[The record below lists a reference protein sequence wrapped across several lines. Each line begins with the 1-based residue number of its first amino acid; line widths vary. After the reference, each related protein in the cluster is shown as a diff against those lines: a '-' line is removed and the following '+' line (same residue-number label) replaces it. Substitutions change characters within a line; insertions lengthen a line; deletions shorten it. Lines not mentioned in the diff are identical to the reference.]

1 VRLSVKKLFR
11 ATGGTMRIVS
21 RGSATAAALAFAL
34 ALTSA
39 AGVGCSSRA
48 HGAKSAADVAESTPS
63 SSTAAPAA
71 APAPA
76 SAKIT
81 QAAFNEDSDGARFV
95 LSANAPLLYTSYE
108 PRPDLL
114 IVDLRDAAVAP
125 SFVTPKTSGELIE
138 SIKFEELDEL
148 GKRITRLSITHKA
161 SAKTDVRSVGQGLA
175 IAFEGSSSA
184 ASSEPAEAAPVETA
198 SAAPAPAVSSA
209 PLPAETQAAAAP
221 THAAPAPA
229 SSPAHHEAEPSAA
242 RGEIAHSLETV
253 SVEARNGSVA
263 VTLIGDGWFA
273 PKDFVLANPPR
284 VVVDLP
290 GVKNDVRQRSVAVK
304 GDLVTRVR
312 VSQFQTSPEMVTRV
326 VVDLAKPMPH
336 AIVADGERLAVVVG
350 PDVEAQAAA
359 APAPRS
365 EEPAPAAEVRHESP
379 TVTTIAEAAPPP
391 PASPE
396 PAPARV
402 EPARVETASVEAAPE
417 PAAAAPSAPAEKVA
431 EMPAPSPSRASEPPA
446 AKPAPAVEKPAPT
459 VAAEKPAPPVEK
471 PIEKPA
477 EKPVEKPV
485 APPAPA
491 VAEKASA
498 SASASAPAHQR
509 IAPSLSTSKSSKPA
523 ASRSDALFEAAAAQL
538 DQEQAAKPDQG
549 SAYRSRTITEASTQ
563 FTGEPISL
571 DLKDADIKDVF
582 RTISQL
588 TGLNIVIDPDV
599 RGTVTVQLEDVPWDQ
614 ALDLILKQNSLGYVL
629 ENNIMRIA
637 TTAKLQAEES
647 DRARLAEARQAAEP
661 TRTVIK
667 KLSYARAGEITPTL
681 QSVMSKRGSIVVDQR
696 TNTLIIREIPTY
708 LPAVLQLIDNLDTAT
723 PQVVIESRI
732 VETTKSLG
740 RSLGINWSVR
750 GNADNEHGNTTNLI
764 FPNSVAGGLNVGLGN
779 GPTVASLVLGNI
791 LNTFNL
797 DVALTAAENQGL
809 LKIISSP
816 KVTSLTNTPA
826 LIQSGV
832 QIPVQTTVNNT
843 TTVIYVDATLK
854 LDVTPQI
861 TAEGTILLVVNVT
874 KREPAVALNLSLGQ
888 NVPLTIREYRG
899 QVLVKD
905 GGTTVIGGIFQ
916 INDQDQNNMIP
927 GLWKIPVLGNL
938 FRNKTRTEK
947 HDELLIFITP
957 RILRS

>member
-1 VRLSVKKLFR
+1 MGFR
-11 ATGGTMRIVS
+11 ATGGTMR
-21 RGSATAAALAFAL
+21 RTFRATATATAL
-34 ALTSA
+34 ALAWGA
-39 AGVGCSSRA
+39 AVGCASRA
-48 HGAKSAADVAESTPS
+48 KATHSAADTPLATPAESTPS
-63 SSTAAPAA
+63 AATS
-71 APAPA
+71 APPA

-81 QAAFNEDSDGARFV
+81 QAAFNEDSDGARVV

-114 IVDLRDAAVAP
+114 IVDLRDAAVAQGFKVP
-125 SFVTPKTSGELIE
+125 QTAGGTVS
-138 SIKFEELDEL
+138 SIHFEEVEEL
-148 GKRITRLSITHKA
+148 GKRMTRLSIAHKPE
-161 SAKTDVRSVGQGLA
+161 AKADVRSVGQGLA
-175 IAFEGSSSA
+175 IAFSGATGVAETEVA
-184 ASSEPAEAAPVETA
+184 EPEAPVAVASHASQTVASEPI
-198 SAAPAPAVSSA
+198 
-209 PLPAETQAAAAP
+209 AAAAP
-221 THAAPAPA
+221 VPAAAPRAAPAA
-229 SSPAHHEAEPSAA
+229 VSTAA
-242 RGEIAHSLETV
+242 RGEVAHALEKV
-253 SVEARNGSVA
+253 SVGETRDGQVSI
-263 VTLIGDGWFA
+263 TLLGDGWFA

-284 VVVDLP
+284 VVLDLP
-290 GVKNDVRQRSVAVK
+290 GVRNEVRQRAIAVS
-304 GDLVTRVR
+304 GNVVTRVR
-312 VSQFQTSPEMVTRV
+312 VSQFQTAPELVTRV
-326 VVDLAKPMPH
+326 VFDLSAPAPH
-336 AIVADGERLAVVVG
+336 ALATDGERLAVIVGKDAVLAAASQAPAPAIEPEPVAAAPVTRTEIVPASAPAPAVVAEVK
-350 PDVEAQAAA
+350 PAPAPIQEERPAAVETASAAPAPAPAPEVHVEPKVEAPVAVAA
-359 APAPRS
+359 APAP
-365 EEPAPAAEVRHESP
+365 APVEHHAES
-379 TVTTIAEAAPPP
+379 
-391 PASPE
+391 
-396 PAPARV
+396 
-402 EPARVETASVEAAPE
+402 
-417 PAAAAPSAPAEKVA
+417 AAAP
-431 EMPAPSPSRASEPPA
+431 
-446 AKPAPAVEKPAPT
+446 
-459 VAAEKPAPPVEK
+459 
-471 PIEKPA
+471 
-477 EKPVEKPV
+477 

-491 VAEKASA
+491 PPAPATTVAAKPAGA
-498 SASASAPAHQR
+498 KSAPAPS
-509 IAPSLSTSKSSKPA
+509 APKN
-523 ASRSDALFEAAAAQL
+523 RNDALFEAAAANL
-538 DQEQAAKPDQG
+538 DQEQAASNASG
-549 SAYRSRTITEASTQ
+549 SAYRSRTIAEASTQ

-588 TGLNIVIDPDV
+588 TGLNIVIDPEV

-637 TTAKLQAEES
+637 TTAKLQAEEG

-667 KLSYARAGEITPTL
+667 KLSYAKAGEITPTL
-681 QSVMSKRGSIVVDQR
+681 QSVMSKRGSIVIDGR

-708 LPAVLQLIDNLDTAT
+708 LPAVLQLIENLDTAT

-740 RSLGINWSVR
+740 RSLGINWSAT
-750 GNADNEHGNTTNLI
+750 GNADNAHGNTTNLI
-764 FPNSVAGGLNVGLGN
+764 FPNSVAGGINVGLGN

-797 DVALTAAENQGL
+797 NAALTAAENQGL

-861 TAEGTILLVVNVT
+861 TAEGTILLTVNVT

>member
-1 VRLSVKKLFR
+1 MGIR
-11 ATGGTMRIVS
+11 ATGGTMR
-21 RGSATAAALAFAL
+21 RTFKATATAL
-34 ALTSA
+34 ALALAWGA
-39 AGVGCSSRA
+39 ATGCSSRSHTA
-48 HGAKSAADVAESTPS
+48 QNAADTAL
-63 SSTAAPAA
+63 AAPADSSPSA
-71 APAPA
+71 ATPAPPA

-81 QAAFNEDSDGARFV
+81 QAAFNEDSDGARVV
-95 LSANAPLLYTSYE
+95 LSASAPLLYTSYE

-114 IVDLRDAAVAP
+114 IVDLRDASVAQGFTAP
-125 SFVTPKTSGELIE
+125 QAAGGVVG
-138 SIKFEELDEL
+138 SIRFEEVEEL
-148 GKRITRLSITHKA
+148 GKRMTRLSIAHKA
-161 SAKTDVRSVGQGLA
+161 EAKVDVRSVGQGLA
-175 IAFEGSSSA
+175 IAFSGGTAVAESETAEPEAPASQPV
-184 ASSEPAEAAPVETA
+184 SSEPIVTA
-198 SAAPAPAVSSA
+198 SNAAPAPAPVPVA
-209 PLPAETQAAAAP
+209 Q
-221 THAAPAPA
+221 AAPAKKA
-229 SSPAHHEAEPSAA
+229 SAAA
-242 RGEIAHSLETV
+242 RGEVAHSLEKVTVGETRDGQV
-253 SVEARNGSVA
+253 SV
-263 VTLIGDGWFA
+263 TLLGDGWLA

-284 VVVDLP
+284 VVLDLP
-290 GVKNDVRQRSVAVK
+290 GVKNEVRQRAIAVS
-304 GDLVTRVR
+304 GNVVTKVR
-312 VSQFQTSPEMVTRV
+312 VSQFQTSPEYVTRV
-326 VVDLAKPMPH
+326 VLDLSAPAPH
-336 AIVADGERLAVVVG
+336 ALASDGERLAVIVG
-350 PDVEAQAAA
+350 QDAVASAAAQTPSIAAAA
-359 APAPRS
+359 APAAAPVS
-365 EEPAPAAEVRHESP
+365 EPERKAEAAPVTQTEIAPAPAPVPEPTMEAKAAPAPVAEEKPVIEAKSTIEPAPATAPAPSHVEAKVEAKKAEP
-379 TVTTIAEAAPPP
+379 PAAPVAL
-391 PASPE
+391 ASA
-396 PAPARV
+396 PAPSAHHTDS
-402 EPARVETASVEAAPE
+402 AT
-417 PAAAAPSAPAEKVA
+417 PAAASAPSAPTTSTTTA
-431 EMPAPSPSRASEPPA
+431 AS
-446 AKPAPAVEKPAPT
+446 KPA
-459 VAAEKPAPPVEK
+459 
-471 PIEKPA
+471 
-477 EKPVEKPV
+477 
-485 APPAPA
+485 
-491 VAEKASA
+491 
-498 SASASAPAHQR
+498 
-509 IAPSLSTSKSSKPA
+509 SKSSPA
-523 ASRSDALFEAAAAQL
+523 TAPRGRNEALFEAAAAAL
-538 DQEQAAKPDQG
+538 DQEQAATAQAG
-549 SAYRSRTITEASTQ
+549 SAYRSRTIAESPTQ

-588 TGLNIVIDPDV
+588 TGLNIVIDPEV

-637 TTAKLQAEES
+637 TTAKLQAEEG
-647 DRARLAEARQAAEP
+647 DRARLSEARQAAEP

-667 KLSYARAGEITPTL
+667 KLSYAKASEITPTL
-681 QSVMSKRGSIVVDQR
+681 QSVMSKRGSIVIDGR

-708 LPAVLQLIDNLDTAT
+708 LPAVLQLIENLDTAT

-740 RSLGINWSVR
+740 RSLGINWSAT
-750 GNADNEHGNTTNLI
+750 GNADNAHGNTTNLI
-764 FPNSVAGGLNVGLGN
+764 FPNSVAGGINVGLGN

-797 DVALTAAENQGL
+797 NAALTAAENQGL

-861 TAEGTILLVVNVT
+861 TAEGTILLSVNVT

>member
-1 VRLSVKKLFR
+1 MAFR
-11 ATGGTMRIVS
+11 GT
-21 RGSATAAALAFAL
+21 ATATAL
-34 ALTSA
+34 ALAWA
-39 AGVGCSSRA
+39 AAVGCSSRGQ
-48 HGAKSAADVAESTPS
+48 GARGAADTAS
-63 SSTAAPAA
+63 AAPAA
-71 APAPA
+71 TASAPATPAAPAA
-76 SAKIT
+76 SARIT
-81 QAAFNEDSDGARFV
+81 QAALNEDADGARVV
-95 LSANAPLLYTSYE
+95 LSADAPLLYTSYE

-114 IVDLRDAAVAP
+114 IVDLRDATVGDG
-125 SFVTPKTSGELIE
+125 FQTPAAAGGLVE

-148 GKRITRLSITHKA
+148 GKRITRLSIAHRPESTP
-161 SAKTDVRSVGQGLA
+161 DVRSLGQGLA
-175 IAFEGSSSA
+175 IAFNGAPAAVTGSKVAESA
-184 ASSEPAEAAPVETA
+184 PAEPASV
-198 SAAPAPAVSSA
+198 APADTAVA
-209 PLPAETQAAAAP
+209 VVATTVL
-221 THAAPAPA
+221 APA
-229 SSPAHHEAEPSAA
+229 SPAAPGPVASVA
-242 RGEIAHSLETV
+242 RGEMAHALENV
-253 SVEARNGSVA
+253 VAEARDGRVA
-263 VTLIGDGWFA
+263 VTLLGDGWFT

-284 VVVDLP
+284 IVLDLP
-290 GVKNDVRQRSVAVK
+290 GVKNEMRQRAIAVK
-304 GDLVTRVR
+304 GDVVSRVR
-312 VSQFQTSPEMVTRV
+312 VSQFQTSPEYVTRIV
-326 VVDLAKPMPH
+326 IDLSRPVPH
-336 AIVADGERLAVVVG
+336 TIVSDGERLAVVIG
-350 PDVEAQAAA
+350 ADVLA
-359 APAPRS
+359 APAVTETAS
-365 EEPAPAAEVRHESP
+365 AAVPAPANSTPVPAPLPSDTRVSAEAPS
-379 TVTTIAEAAPPP
+379 VTTLAED
-391 PASPE
+391 
-396 PAPARV
+396 R
-402 EPARVETASVEAAPE
+402 TATA
-417 PAAAAPSAPAEKVA
+417 
-431 EMPAPSPSRASEPPA
+431 EPPA
-446 AKPAPAVEKPAPT
+446 PAPAVTARVEKPAVAPAAPT
-459 VAAEKPAPPVEK
+459 QTPPERPAARPA
-471 PIEKPA
+471 
-477 EKPVEKPV
+477 KPV
-485 APPAPA
+485 
-491 VAEKASA
+491 
-498 SASASAPAHQR
+498 
-509 IAPSLSTSKSSKPA
+509 PS
-523 ASRSDALFEAAAAQL
+523 RGDALFEAAAAAL
-538 DQEQAAKPDQG
+538 DQEQAQRPDAG
-549 SAYRSRTITEASTQ
+549 SSYRSRTIFEAQTQ

-588 TGLNIVIDPDV
+588 TGLNIVIDPEV

-637 TTAKLQAEES
+637 TTAKLQAEEG

-667 KLSYARAGEITPTL
+667 KLSYAKASEITPTL
-681 QSVMSKRGSIVVDQR
+681 QSVMSKRGSIVVDAR
-696 TNTLIIREIPTY
+696 TNTLIIREIPTF

-740 RSLGINWSVR
+740 RSLGINWSVN
-750 GNADNEHGNTTNLI
+750 GVADVAHGNTTNLI
-764 FPNSVAGGLNVGLGN
+764 FPNSIDGGLNIGLGN

-816 KVTSLTNTPA
+816 KVTSLTNTSA

-861 TAEGTILLVVNVT
+861 TAEGTILLTVNVT

-916 INDQDQNNMIP
+916 INDQDQYNMIP
-927 GLWKIPVLGNL
+927 GLWKIPILGNL
-938 FRNKTRTEK
+938 FKNKTRTEK